1 MDRIA
6 DYFVNYLFN
15 EYQGVRHV
23 RRVASWVGLI
33 LKGIERAGVDG
44 VTFHRSRQLL
54 FNYRNQRFK
63 ARYNH
68 QIGRRGGIEILMVLP
83 GRGLPDGP
91 VVIQASNLLQA
102 EDVYLGLRPLMDR
115 CIMEAESS
123 ASNIG

>member
-6 DYFVNYLFN
+6 DHFVNYLFD
-15 EYQGVRHV
+15 EYQGSRHV

-33 LKGIERAGVDG
+33 LKGIERAGTDS

-68 QIGRRGGIEILMVLP
+68 QIGSRGGIEILMVLP

-91 VVIQASNLLQA
+91 VVIQAGNLLQA

-115 CIMEAESS
+115 CIMETEAAETDR
-123 ASNIG
+123 

>member
-6 DYFVNYLFN
+6 DHFVNYLFD
-15 EYQGVRHV
+15 EYQGSRHV

-33 LKGIERAGVDG
+33 LKGIERAGADS
-44 VTFHRSRQLL
+44 VTFRSRQLL

-68 QIGRRGGIEILMVLP
+68 QIGNRGGIEILMVLP

-91 VVIQASNLLQA
+91 VVIQAGNLLQA

-115 CIMEAESS
+115 CIMVAESS
-123 ASNIG
+123 TP